1 MALLVD
7 VDVDSDIDGVVNVN
21 LDVDFDDDDDI
32 DVDDDVDVDVDVDV
46 DDNTALLELGSTC
59 SILASACNA
68 AIMMMKAINRGFYKI
83 YFRLF

>member
-1 MALLVD
+1 MTLL
-7 VDVDSDIDGVVNVN
+7 VDVDSDIDGDVDVN

-68 AIMMMKAINRGFYKI
+68 AIMMMISTVVYRFFLPSPK
-83 YFRLF
+83 L